1 MRNST
6 FHDIAEIAS
15 KQYNK
20 DARKMLENQ
29 LNYFMREYDIEL
41 IKQLG
46 LPQVLMF
53 ISSATAK
60 SNRNEVITS
69 SDVQD
74 AFSFL
79 RYIITRDLLENL
91 IEKNK
96 INLGLPRTEQVKG
109 RLKELLKM
117 KGDLKVKSNLDA
129 KIERLKEFLL
139 GHKLNQKHINRIEIE
154 LRATILLLARIIV
167 IGKLKS
173 NYRLTSQDI
182 DISYDIVR
190 FLMLKLD
197 TLKLKILTQ
206 LYFIDNIKIWQKIPK
221 MVFDQ
226 STHDHLSNTAYADWE
241 SQLPDSFETLK
252 KHLNCSSRPFIAAIL
267 GFSEIYGAKKGITRV
282 STEELLYI
290 LEDFE
295 LTIFGKLSPMI
306 IEKRGVKISFTEE
319 GLDLLAHISKW
330 ITNTIVNKFGKDE
343 FVFNFSSTVPRQI
356 SLIFFISFVESIKEK
371 DQKIDISHILS
382 AITRWTGILKVLLL
396 QTE

>member
-60 SNRNEVITS
+60 SNKNEVITS

-167 IGKLKS
+167 IGRLKS

-190 FLMLKLD
+190 FLMLQLD
-197 TLKLKILTQ
+197 TLKFKILTQ

>member
-6 FHDIAEIAS
+6 YHDIADIAS
-15 KQYNK
+15 KQYDK
-20 DARKMLENQ
+20 DARKMLESQ
-29 LNYFMREYDIEL
+29 LNYFAREYSIEI

-53 ISSATAK
+53 ISSAAAK
-60 SNRNEVITS
+60 SNNHEIITT
-69 SDVQD
+69 SDVQE
-74 AFSFL
+74 AFSLL

-109 RLKELLKM
+109 RLHELLKM

-129 KIERLKEFLL
+129 KVDRLMDFLL
-139 GHKLNQKHINRIEIE
+139 SQRLNQKHIKRLEIE
-154 LRATILLLARIIV
+154 LRATILLLARLIV
-167 IGKLKS
+167 IGRLKT

-182 DISYDIVR
+182 DIGYDITR

-221 MVFDQ
+221 MIFDQ
-226 STHDHLSNTAYADWE
+226 STHDHLSSTAYADWE

-267 GFSEIYGAKKGITRV
+267 GYSEIYGAKKGITRV

-295 LTIFGKLSPMI
+295 SNIFGKLSPMI
-306 IEKRGVKISFTEE
+306 IEKSGIKISFTEE

-330 ITNTIVNKFGKDE
+330 ITNIIVNKFGKDE

-356 SLIFFISFVESIKEK
+356 SLIFFISIVESIKEK
-371 DQKIDISHILS
+371 DQKIDITHILS
-382 AITRWTGILKVLLL
+382 AIIKWSSILKVLLL
-396 QTE
+396 QNE

>member
-154 LRATILLLARIIV
+154 LRAIILLLARIIV
-167 IGKLKS
+167 IGRLKS